1 MAGGTVEVEVKTPE
15 ELVKEGRLSKD
26 DVLYTIHEWYR
37 NTVVL
42 IFSSERAAAKYVID
56 VLCPKID
63 DEKLKSIFVIAV
75 SRKEALA
82 NNFLLSLLGFK
93 KKYNSETWLLFKKDG
108 YESTI
113 RPAISK
119 S

>member
-1 MAGGTVEVEVKTPE
+1 VTEGKVEVEVKTPE
-15 ELVKEGRLSKD
+15 ELVSEGRLSED
-26 DVLYTIHEWYR
+26 DVLCTILEWYK

-42 IFSSERAAAKYVID
+42 IFSSESAAARYVID
-56 VLCPKID
+56 VLHPKIGY
-63 DEKLKSIFVIAV
+63 EKLKSIFVIAV

-108 YESTI
+108 YESI
-113 RPAISK
+113 IKPVMEK